1 MAGTGLR
8 TPIDAPIHA
17 TPEELEAIRAELRTI
32 EQALSALFGADYRR
46 PDSQRSRR
54 AAADIIE
61 RHFEPIVEEW
71 VGAIRGMFDEGS
83 VPHNKKV
90 QQNCANAL
98 IRFIANLR
106 DRDNL
111 DTYVYLRRHCQEG
124 MLSRVRPSEFNVL
137 HIALK
142 QIIIKRVRAVVKSPR
157 MERVREA
164 VVAAID
170 ERRLMVSQFYIES
183 REHALRVSEEKYRT
197 TIDHAPDPMYEIEPY
212 TWIVQ
217 GANAAAEAM
226 YRIVKDHEDKPLVG
240 RRLTELGPPEDI
252 PHILSHVE
260 KVVRDGSDQ
269 IRDWPEGGRY
279 FDVNSALI
287 SFGKVQFVHMILHDV
302 TQRREMLD
310 ELLRTERLAAAGT
323 FAAGVAHE
331 VNNPLGSI
339 SSLVQSLLPEETDI
353 ARRTSLHTIL
363 AQITRIST
371 TLKDLVNFARPSPSQ
386 RIRFDLNDQVRE
398 TLRLVAYNSR
408 FQGITFEPQLAGD
421 LKLAF
426 ADSNEIQQVLIN
438 LIFNAADASQHRG
451 GIIRIVTENIAKR
464 DNGGLVSKVLM
475 RVVDNGIGIPPEHLS
490 RVFDPF
496 FTTKPAGAGV
506 GLGLSLCQRIILANV
521 GTIRIDSEIGKGTA
535 VTICL
540 PTYEWRRPRPARRRH
555 ERNRTAD
562 TRGPGRPRAQG
573 ARAAAR
579 SVSRAGGR
587 GRGPDALDNRAAPA
601 QRGLHGLRGERG
613 RGRAGNFRA
622 RKNRPCDNRRQPGRR
637 RQRP

>member
-1 MAGTGLR
+1 VEQHPHRRRSQQSNVSDKRRVAPDEKRTASHKGNAASDKSKTAGLQKKSSLHQATAR
-8 TPIDAPIHA
+8 TAGRPAATAMRAPLDAPLQA
-17 TPEELEAIRAELRTI
+17 TPEELESIRVQLDSI
-32 EQALSALFGADYRR
+32 EQALSALFGVVYRR
-46 PDSQRSRR
+46 GPESRRSRR
-54 AAADIIE
+54 AAADIIDC
-61 RHFEPIVEEW
+61 HFDLIVAEW
-71 VGAIRGMFDEGS
+71 TAVIRGMLDERS
-83 VPHNKKV
+83 LRKYPHIP
-90 QQNCANAL
+90 QDCANAL
-98 IRFIANLR
+98 IRFNENLR

-142 QIIIKRVRAVVKSPR
+142 QIILKRVRAVVKGPR

-164 VVAAID
+164 VVAAVD

-183 REHALRVSEEKYRT
+183 REHALRASEEKYRT
-197 TIDHAPDPMYEIEPY
+197 TINHASDPMYEIEPH

-217 GANAAAEAM
+217 GANDAAEAM
-226 YRIVKDHEDKPLVG
+226 YRIVPDHAEKPLVG
-240 RRLTELGPPEDI
+240 RKLTELGPPEDI
-252 PHILSHVE
+252 PHILRHVE

-269 IRDWPEGGRY
+269 IRDWPEAGRY

-339 SSLVQSLLPEETDI
+339 SSLVQSLLPEETDLQ
-353 ARRTSLHTIL
+353 RRTMLHTIL

-386 RIRFDLNDQVRE
+386 RTRFDLNDQVRE

-408 FQGITFEPQLAGD
+408 FQGLTFDPQLAAD
-421 LKLAF
+421 LKLAY
-426 ADSNEIQQVLIN
+426 ADSNEIQQVLIH

-451 GIIRIVTENIAKR
+451 GTIRIVTENQAAR
-464 DNGGLVSKVLM
+464 DKSGHIKKVLM
-475 RVVDNGIGIPPEHLS
+475 RVIDNGIGIPPEHLS

-506 GLGLSLCQRIILANV
+506 GLGLSLCQRIVLANL

-540 PTYEWRRPRPARRRH
+540 PIYEPETCAM
-555 ERNRTAD
+555 D
-562 TRGPGRPRAQG
+562 
-573 ARAAAR
+573 
-579 SVSRAGGR
+579 
-587 GRGPDALDNRAAPA
+587 APA
-601 QRGLHGLRGERG
+601 S
-613 RGRAGNFRA
+613 
-622 RKNRPCDNRRQPGRR
+622 
-637 RQRP
+637 

>member
-1 MAGTGLR
+1 M
-8 TPIDAPIHA
+8 IQA
-17 TPEELEAIRAELRTI
+17 TPEELAAVRAQLRTI
-32 EQALSALFGADYRR
+32 EKALSALFGSDYRR
-46 PDSQRSRR
+46 GSESQRSRR
-54 AAADIIE
+54 IAADIID
-61 RHFEPIVEEW
+61 RDFEPIVQEW
-71 VGAIRGMFDEGS
+71 TAAIRGMFDES
-83 VPHNKKV
+83 YVPHNKDIPR
-90 QQNCANAL
+90 NCANAL
-98 IRFIANLR
+98 IRFIQNLR
-106 DRDNL
+106 DRDDL
-111 DTYVYLRRHCQEG
+111 ATYVHLRRHCQEG

-142 QIIIKRVRAVVKSPR
+142 QIILKRVRTALKGPQ
-157 MERVREA
+157 MERVRDC
-164 VVAAID
+164 VVAALD

-183 REHALRVSEEKYRT
+183 REHELRASEEKYRT

-212 TWIVQ
+212 TWIVR
-217 GANAAAEAM
+217 GANAAADAM
-226 YRIVKDHEDKPLVG
+226 YRIVKDHDDKPLVG
-240 RRLTELGPPEDI
+240 RKLTELGPPEDI

-269 IRDWPEGGRY
+269 IRDWPEAGRY

-287 SFGKVQFVHMILHDV
+287 SFGKVRFVHMILHDV

-464 DNGGLVSKVLM
+464 DNSGQVKKVLM
-475 RVVDNGIGIPPEHLS
+475 RVIDNGIGIPPEHLS

-506 GLGLSLCQRIILANV
+506 GLGLSLCQRIILANF
-521 GTIRIDSEIGKGTA
+521 GTIRIDSEVGKGTA

-540 PTYEWRRPRPARRRH
+540 PTYEVEAVA
-555 ERNRTAD
+555 AD
-562 TRGPGRPRAQG
+562 
-573 ARAAAR
+573 
-579 SVSRAGGR
+579 
-587 GRGPDALDNRAAPA
+587 APA
-601 QRGLHGLRGERG
+601 S
-613 RGRAGNFRA
+613 
-622 RKNRPCDNRRQPGRR
+622 
-637 RQRP
+637 

>member
-1 MAGTGLR
+1 MEQHPNKSDRSSKGATPERRRTSADGRGAAYHKGTAATDKSRAPGAGHVAS
-8 TPIDAPIHA
+8 DALIHA
-17 TPEELEAIRAELRTI
+17 TPEELTAVRAQLQTI
-32 EQALSALFGADYRR
+32 ELALSALFGADYRR
-46 PDSQRSRR
+46 GPESQRSRR
-54 AAADIIE
+54 AAADVID
-61 RHFEPIVEEW
+61 RHFQRIVEEW
-71 VGAIRGMFDEGS
+71 TAAILGMLDERS
-83 VPHNKKV
+83 KHKYPHV
-90 QQNCANAL
+90 AQDCANAL
-98 IRFIANLR
+98 GRFTENLR

-142 QIIIKRVRAVVKSPR
+142 QIILKHVRSSLKGLR
-157 MERVREA
+157 MERAREA

-183 REHALRVSEEKYRT
+183 REHALRISEEKYRT
-197 TIDHAPDPMYEIEPY
+197 TIDHAPDPMYEIEPHS
-212 TWIVQ
+212 WIVQ

-226 YRIVKDHEDKPLVG
+226 YELAPDHKEKPLVG
-240 RRLTELGPPEDI
+240 RKLTELGPPEDI
-252 PHILSHVE
+252 PHILRHVE

-269 IRDWPEGGRY
+269 IRDWPEAGRY

-287 SFGKVQFVHMILHDV
+287 SFGNVKFVHMILHDV

-323 FAAGVAHE
+323 FAAGVAPE

-339 SSLVQSLLPEETDI
+339 SSLVQSLLPEETDL

-371 TLKDLVNFARPSPSQ
+371 TLKDLVNFARPSASQ
-386 RIRFDLNDQVRE
+386 RDRFDLNDQVRE

-408 FQGITFEPQLAGD
+408 FQGVTFDPHLGAD
-421 LKLAF
+421 LKHAF

-451 GIIRIVTENIAKR
+451 GSIRIVTENHPAAR
-464 DNGGLVSKVLM
+464 DGGGQVKKVLM
-475 RVVDNGIGIPPEHLS
+475 RVTDNGIGIPPEHLS

-506 GLGLSLCQRIILANV
+506 GLGLSLCQRIILANQ
-521 GTIRIDSEIGKGTA
+521 GTIRIDSEIGKGTT

-540 PTYEWRRPRPARRRH
+540 PTYEWA
-555 ERNRTAD
+555 T
-562 TRGPGRPRAQG
+562 
-573 ARAAAR
+573 AAA
-579 SVSRAGGR
+579 
-587 GRGPDALDNRAAPA
+587 DAPIS
-601 QRGLHGLRGERG
+601 
-613 RGRAGNFRA
+613 
-622 RKNRPCDNRRQPGRR
+622 
-637 RQRP
+637 

>member
-1 MAGTGLR
+1 MEQHSNGGRAPRSTAPRKRG
-8 TPIDAPIHA
+8 PIAEEKRNASHKGKAALDKGKAAAPHKKTASHRAPLDARLHA
-17 TPEELEAIRAELRTI
+17 TPEELESIRVQLDSI

-46 PDSQRSRR
+46 GPESRRSRR
-54 AAADIIE
+54 TAADIID
-61 RHFEPIVEEW
+61 RHFDQIVADW
-71 VGAIRGMFDEGS
+71 TATIRGMLDERS
-83 VPHNKKV
+83 LRKNPHIP
-90 QQNCANAL
+90 QDCANAL
-98 IRFIANLR
+98 IRFNENLR

-111 DTYVYLRRHCQEG
+111 GTYVYLRRHCQEG

-142 QIIIKRVRAVVKSPR
+142 QLILKRVRAGVKGPR

-183 REHALRVSEEKYRT
+183 REHALRASEEKYRT
-197 TIDHAPDPMYEIEPY
+197 TINHASDPMYEIEPR

-217 GANAAAEAM
+217 GANDAAEAM
-226 YRIVKDHEDKPLVG
+226 YQLVPDHQDKPLVG

-260 KVVRDGSDQ
+260 KVVREGSDQ
-269 IRDWPEGGRY
+269 IRDWPEAGRY

-339 SSLVQSLLPEETDI
+339 SSLVQSLLPEETDL

-371 TLKDLVNFARPSPSQ
+371 TLKDLVNFARPSASQ
-386 RIRFDLNDQVRE
+386 RSRFDLNDQVRE

-408 FQGITFEPQLAGD
+408 FQGITFDPQLTTD

-451 GIIRIVTENIAKR
+451 GTIRIVTENQAGR
-464 DNGGLVSKVLM
+464 DSAGHVKKVLM
-475 RVVDNGIGIPPEHLS
+475 RVVDSGVGIPPEYLS

-506 GLGLSLCQRIILANV
+506 GLGLSLCQRIILANF
-521 GTIRIDSEIGKGTA
+521 GTIRIDSEVGKGTT

-540 PTYEWRRPRPARRRH
+540 PTYEC
-555 ERNRTAD
+555 E
-562 TRGPGRPRAQG
+562 
-573 ARAAAR
+573 AAA
-579 SVSRAGGR
+579 AG
-587 GRGPDALDNRAAPA
+587 APA
-601 QRGLHGLRGERG
+601 S
-613 RGRAGNFRA
+613 
-622 RKNRPCDNRRQPGRR
+622 
-637 RQRP
+637 

>member
-1 MAGTGLR
+1 MSGSSAPHKKAASHQAEAAAPRTTATGMR
-8 TPIDAPIHA
+8 APIDAPIQA
-17 TPEELEAIRAELRTI
+17 TPQELESIRAQLQSIEL
-32 EQALSALFGADYRR
+32 ALSALFGADYSRG
-46 PDSQRSRR
+46 PESQRSRR
-54 AAADIIE
+54 AAANVID
-61 RHFEPIVEEW
+61 RHFDQIVAEW
-71 VGAIRGMFDEGS
+71 TATIIGMFDERALLKS
-83 VPHNKKV
+83 PHIS
-90 QQNCANAL
+90 QNCANAL
-98 IRFIANLR
+98 IRFIENLR

-111 DTYVYLRRHCQEG
+111 GTYVYLRRHCQEG
-124 MLSRVRPSEFNVL
+124 MLSRVRPSQFNVL

-142 QIIIKRVRAVVKSPR
+142 QLILKRVRAAIKGPR

-164 VVAAID
+164 VVAAVD

-183 REHALRVSEEKYRT
+183 REHALRISEEKYRT

-269 IRDWPEGGRY
+269 IRDWPEAGRY

-287 SFGKVQFVHMILHDV
+287 SFGKVKFVHMILHDV

-408 FQGITFEPQLAGD
+408 FQGINFEPQLAGD

-451 GIIRIVTENIAKR
+451 GIIRIMTENMTGR
-464 DNGGLVSKVLM
+464 DTGGHVKKVLM
-475 RVVDNGIGIPPEHLS
+475 RVIDNGIGIPPEHLS

-506 GLGLSLCQRIILANV
+506 GLGLSLCQRIILANF

-540 PTYEWRRPRPARRRH
+540 PTYEREAAA
-555 ERNRTAD
+555 AD
-562 TRGPGRPRAQG
+562 T
-573 ARAAAR
+573 
-579 SVSRAGGR
+579 
-587 GRGPDALDNRAAPA
+587 PA
-601 QRGLHGLRGERG
+601 S
-613 RGRAGNFRA
+613 
-622 RKNRPCDNRRQPGRR
+622 
-637 RQRP
+637 